1 MVFLL
6 PGTEMTL
13 TLKDHVTTS
22 RKTSS
27 QSLMELRNIFALMAS
42 SSLVSWDYHPG
53 CVSQAWEWGDSELS
67 QLTSIIMMNEVSILY
82 HMLSW
87 IPQRQDG
94 KSWLLSLSLAGATN
108 SGVAVISDGESS
120 MQGADRHKGE
130 SD

>member
-1 MVFLL
+1 
-6 PGTEMTL
+6 
-13 TLKDHVTTS
+13 
-22 RKTSS
+22 
-27 QSLMELRNIFALMAS
+27 
-42 SSLVSWDYHPG
+42 
-53 CVSQAWEWGDSELS
+53 
-67 QLTSIIMMNEVSILY
+67 MMNEVSILY